1 MTTSNQS
8 IFSALEEASALLK
21 HAWKGVHFDA
31 PPNPKFDAQVLLSA
45 VLQRPI
51 ASLFAHGN
59 DILSDEARETFFG
72 FIERRK
78 AHEPVALILGGK
90 AFFGRDFLVS
100 PHTLIPRPETELL
113 VETALSILQEDAM
126 NGASTGHALI
136 VDVGTGSG
144 AIGVTLALESNAP
157 VIAIDASADALD
169 IAKEN
174 AQLLG
179 MSERMS
185 FLQGNLLL
193 PFFPVFAK
201 WPATFPVEHLLIA
214 ANLPYLTIDQWEALN
229 PNVKNFE
236 PKSALVGGYNGLELY
251 DELFMQL
258 KAKRS
263 ALPKR
268 ITLLCEIDPAQ
279 KERLPRVIR
288 AHFPA
293 AEVGVLNDLAHFARL
308 VVASF

>member
-21 HAWKGVHFDA
+21 HAWEGVHFDA

-59 DILSDEARETFFG
+59 DILSDEARERFFG
-72 FIERRK
+72 FIERRRM
-78 AHEPVALILGGK
+78 HEPVALILGGK

-113 VETALSILQEDAM
+113 VETALSILEHNP
-126 NGASTGHALI
+126 NGTTTEGVLV

-144 AIGVTLALESNAP
+144 TIGVTLALESKAP
-157 VIAIDASADALD
+157 VIALDASAEALN

-179 MSERMS
+179 ASERMS

-251 DELFMQL
+251 DELLMQL

-263 ALPKR
+263 TLPKR

-288 AHFPA
+288 AHFPP

>member
-1 MTTSNQS
+1 MTMNNLT
-8 IFSALEEASALLK
+8 ILAALEEASATLK
-21 HAWKGVHFDA
+21 HAWEGVYFDA

-45 VLQRPI
+45 VLQKPA
-51 ASLFAHGN
+51 ASLFAHG
-59 DILSDEARETFFG
+59 SDVLDAEAQEKFFG

-90 AFFGRDFLVS
+90 AFFGRNFVVS
-100 PHTLIPRPETELL
+100 PHTLLPRPETELL
-113 VETALSILQEDAM
+113 VETALPLIDAQ
-126 NGASTGHALI
+126 TLI

-144 AIGVTLALESNAP
+144 AIGVTLVLERKAP
-157 VIAIDASADALD
+157 VIAIDASMNALEV
-169 IAKEN
+169 AREN
-174 AQLLG
+174 AQLLRA
-179 MSERMS
+179 SERMS

-214 ANLPYLTIDQWEALN
+214 ANLPYLTMHQWEALN
-229 PNVKNFE
+229 ANVKNFE

-251 DELFMQL
+251 DELLMQV
-258 KAKRS
+258 KAKRP

-268 ITLLCEIDPAQ
+268 ITLLCEIDPSQ
-279 KERLPRVIR
+279 RERLPRVIR
-288 AHFPA
+288 AHFPS
-293 AEVGVLNDLAHFARL
+293 AEVAVLDDLAHLARL